1 MKKYTRLT
9 FITSAMMMLSTQ
21 AVFAQTTTDE
31 KPSEVTTS
39 EVTTVSPTTQEE
51 TTTTTTEQ
59 VSTRRKR
66 EVSNEE
72 TQTKEVEKSTYT
84 GFVTRDGVTYYH
96 INKVPITR
104 QWKQIDQ
111 KWYYFDEE
119 GKMLKN
125 TTFDGYAFDHEGVMG
140 TNQWMTIQ
148 GERYYV
154 TESGKYLKD
163 TWKQFDGKW
172 YYFDRAGRMQKNT
185 LVNGYLMGDNGALVT
200 NRWVTFN
207 EKWYYAQEKPFKMLG
222 NKLMENGICSIKM
235 ARCTPMN
242 LTGTTI
248 IKLAVKWPMMNGYL
262 IQPTIAGSISN
273 LVVLMP
279 EMNGKAPST

>member
-9 FITSAMMMLSTQ
+9 FITSAMMLLSTQ

-39 EVTTVSPTTQEE
+39 EVTTVAPTTQEE

-59 VSTRRKR
+59 VRTRRKR

-72 TQTKEVEKSTYT
+72 THT

-163 TWKQFDGKW
+163 AWKQFDGKW
-172 YYFDRAGRMQKNT
+172 YYFDRAGRMH
-185 LVNGYLMGDNGALVT
+185 L
-200 NRWVTFN
+200 
-207 EKWYYAQEKPFKMLG
+207 
-222 NKLMENGICSIKM
+222 
-235 ARCTPMN
+235 
-242 LTGTTI
+242 
-248 IKLAVKWPMMNGYL
+248 
-262 IQPTIAGSISN
+262 
-273 LVVLMP
+273 
-279 EMNGKAPST
+279 